1 LSKKKRIGIKKK
13 NNRNAERMRMLEEAT
28 CRANR
33 MGGNAAMKRR
43 RRWGM

>member
-1 LSKKKRIGIKKK
+1 
-13 NNRNAERMRMLEEAT
+13 MLEEAT

-33 MGGNAAMKRR
+33 MGGNATIKR

>member
-1 LSKKKRIGIKKK
+1 
-13 NNRNAERMRMLEEAT
+13 MRMLEEAT

-33 MGGNAAMKRR
+33 MGGNATIKR

>member
-1 LSKKKRIGIKKK
+1 
-13 NNRNAERMRMLEEAT
+13 MRMLEEAT

-43 RRWGM
+43 RRRWGM